1 MPGRFTFPTD
11 ADFTY
16 TFKLTQPDGT
26 PYTGQSDI
34 KCTVSDSVAG
44 AVIGSMTAQSATET
58 ATLGT
63 YTAVF
68 AAADSLANITQ
79 REGAAGYI
87 CVLQGAKVLSHDAC
101 VFSASAPAG

>member
-1 MPGRFTFPTD
+1 MAARFIFPTD

-26 PYTGQSDI
+26 PYTGQTDI
-34 KCTVSDSVAG
+34 TCTVSDAVSG
-44 AVIGSMTAQSATET
+44 AVIGNMTAQSAAET
-58 ATLGT
+58 TTLGT
-63 YTAVF
+63 YTASF
-68 AAADSLANITQ
+68 AAANSLANITQ
-79 REGAAGYI
+79 REGASGYL

>member
-1 MPGRFTFPTD
+1 MPARFIFPTD

-16 TFKLTQPDGT
+16 TFKLANPDGT

-34 KCTVSDSVAG
+34 KCTVSDAASG
-44 AVIGSMTAQSATET
+44 AVIGTMTAQSAAET

-63 YTAVF
+63 YTASF
-68 AAADSLANITQ
+68 AAANSLANITQ
-79 REGAAGYI
+79 REGAPGYV

-101 VFSASAPAG
+101 VFSASPPVG

>member
-1 MPGRFTFPTD
+1 MAARFIFPTD

-16 TFKLTQPDGT
+16 TFKLTNPDGT
-26 PYTGQSDI
+26 PYTGQTDI
-34 KCTVSDSVAG
+34 KCAVSDDTSG

-68 AAADSLANITQ
+68 AAAASLANITQ
-79 REGAAGYI
+79 REGANGYI
-87 CVLQGAKVLSHDAC
+87 CVLQGTKVLSHDAC

>member
-1 MPGRFTFPTD
+1 MPARFIFPTD

-26 PYTGQSDI
+26 PYTGQAVTCTISDA
-34 KCTVSDSVAG
+34 TSG
-44 AVIGSMTAQSATET
+44 AVIGSMTAQSAAET
-58 ATLGT
+58 ATPGT

-68 AAADSLANITQ
+68 AAAASLANITQ
-79 REGAAGYI
+79 REGASGYL